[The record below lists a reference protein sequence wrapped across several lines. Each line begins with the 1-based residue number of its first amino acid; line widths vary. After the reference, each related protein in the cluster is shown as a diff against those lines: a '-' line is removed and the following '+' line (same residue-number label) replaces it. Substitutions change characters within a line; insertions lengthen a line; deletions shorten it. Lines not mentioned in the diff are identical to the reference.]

1 MGDMNNLQEQEA
13 CRRVEALLASGGS
26 SSPGSVFNAD
36 DVREY
41 LQALELV
48 PNTLRSESKTI
59 NFLRIE
65 HGQIIPAAQ
74 RLARYWT
81 TRKLLFGDRW
91 LLPMTQTGTGALQ
104 PREIQILRSGYIK
117 YAPTTIHGACF
128 IADFSL
134 LPPDVPR
141 FQPQVL
147 FYLFSTFPGEITPLF
162 CVRQCQRRP
171 ALVFNGGIRKLLD
184 ATAVR
189 FKPLYVAQVPDPGKE
204 HLLDYL
210 GYQQKRFA
218 ETNFRVPGTHIAERC
233 QQTTAL
239 KLVLGYGFE
248 RTALPPELG
257 GNLDQSRFDQWVRM
271 RLSLEEIMGAAPIG
285 TKHGITL
292 SSCPFPS
299 AVPMLT
305 SSSSIEPCQ
314 HSSACNPETAKDATT
329 KDNGKNNNNTKPQA
343 KARAKKV
350 KKQNQRDKEYL
361 FLTKRPDE
369 TEKEF
374 TKRKNAIYV
383 RRNYH
388 RQKME
393 ILAAQGKV
401 QEYETQNKVLRE
413 DNDRLQDLL
422 DKALALVD
430 ENVKQTREEK
440 AGALASPPGSPTLP
454 QDQVKSTQDQVK
466 SAAKKDVTTHSPATS
481 SPDLT
486 AEDSGDDDSSF
497 ASILGTATDMDISQV
512 EVVSWL

>member
-1 MGDMNNLQEQEA
+1 MNNLQELEA
-13 CRRVEALLASGGS
+13 CRQAEALLACGGS
-26 SSPGSVFNAD
+26 SSPGWVFTAV

-59 NFLRIE
+59 DFLRIE
-65 HGQIIPAAQ
+65 HGQIIPAAK
-74 RLARYWT
+74 RIAKYWQ

-117 YAPTTIHGACF
+117 YAPTTTHGACF

-147 FYLFSTFPGEITPLF
+147 FYLFSTFPGEITLLF
-162 CVRQCQRRP
+162 CVRQCQQRP

-184 ATAVR
+184 AMAVR
-189 FKPLYVAQVPDPGKE
+189 FKSLYVVQAPDPGKE
-204 HLLDYL
+204 HLLNYL

-257 GNLDQSRFDQWVRM
+257 GNLDQSRFDQWIRM

-285 TKHGITL
+285 TKHGMTL

-299 AVPMLT
+299 AVPML
-305 SSSSIEPCQ
+305 SSSSLIEPCQ
-314 HSSACNPETAKDATT
+314 DSSACDLGATT
-329 KDNGKNNNNTKPQA
+329 AVVSSTKNNNENTKPQA

-361 FLTKRPDE
+361 CLTKRPDE

-374 TKRKNAIYV
+374 TKRKNALYV

-388 RQKME
+388 RQKLE

-413 DNDRLQDLL
+413 DNDRLQKLL
-422 DKALALVD
+422 DTALALVG
-430 ENVKQTREEK
+430 ENAAQAKEEK
-440 AGALASPPGSPTLP
+440 AGAVASPPGSPTLP
-454 QDQVKSTQDQVK
+454 QGQVKSTQDQVK
-466 SAAKKDVTTHSPATS
+466 AADKKDNTTHGPATS
-481 SPDLT
+481 SADST
-486 AEDSGDDDSSF
+486 TEDSSDDDSSF
-497 ASILGTATDMDISQV
+497 ASILGTATDMEISQV